1 MHDTYKAERTLKLK
15 QLAGG
20 TLLGRMSHQEA
31 DTGGCSVT
39 KVAGWCQKLATG
51 AEVEKLAGIK
61 DH

>member
-1 MHDTYKAERTLKLK
+1 MLYANWWKLVHVLDTYKAV
-15 QLAGG
+15 AV
-20 TLLGRMSHQEA
+20 SHQEA

>member
-1 MHDTYKAERTLKLK
+1 MHDTYKAERTLKPI
-15 QLAGG
+15 AR
-20 TLLGRMSHQEA
+20 TLFCVLYG
-31 DTGGCSVT
+31 T